1 MAKADRIVAD
11 ANKEADR
18 LNSIERGAVDKNKN
32 RRKKVDEALKDPEA
46 KAKLMEFLFKGD
58 KDIENPLKDIQ

>member
-46 KAKLMEFLFKGD
+46 KAKLMAFLFRGD